1 VDAAL
6 KQKRTPGFLYQDA
19 ALAVHAKDLAGARKS
34 IEAGLEM
41 APADPFG
48 WKLLG
53 EAMEAQGQLPAFV
66 GKLKEVVAKN
76 PASLEKLLGERF
88 VQTGDLT
95 GARAAFEA
103 SRAAGEAEADRDL
116 AVLDVRAG
124 SVDSAERRM
133 LELVKT
139 HDSAAARLM
148 LGDIALRKGSPDSA
162 IKHYTQALK
171 LEPANPA
178 VMNNLA
184 EMLAIKGRY
193 DDALFWAQK
202 ALALSPGNPTVL
214 DTIGWTYYRQ
224 GKFEP
229 ALEYLDKALRG
240 RERPLAHYHF
250 AAGLLKA
257 GDPARAKAEYAIAL
271 KQDPQSPARTEVAQ
285 LFEGSIPKVSH

>member
-1 VDAAL
+1 
-6 KQKRTPGFLYQDA
+6 
-19 ALAVHAKDLAGARKS
+19 
-34 IEAGLEM
+34 
-41 APADPFG
+41 
-48 WKLLG
+48 
-53 EAMEAQGQLPAFV
+53 
-66 GKLKEVVAKN
+66 
-76 PASLEKLLGERF
+76 
-88 VQTGDLT
+88 
-95 GARAAFEA
+95 
-103 SRAAGEAEADRDL
+103 
-116 AVLDVRAG
+116 
-124 SVDSAERRM
+124 M

-139 HDSAAARLM
+139 HDSAASRLV
-148 LGDIALRKGSPDSA
+148 LGDIALRKGATDSA
-162 IKHYTQALK
+162 IQHYTQALK

-184 EMLAIKGRY
+184 EMLAVKSRY

-224 GKFEP
+224 GKFET

-285 LFEGSIPKVSH
+285 LFEGSIRKVSR